1 MNWQDGGQCLFR
13 TGAQPLPLQNR
24 VTPFGEL
31 VSTPARGL
39 LYGNRGGRIH
49 DPASR
54 RLTGRRWTSRRWICC
69 VTQFKNR
76 HRSVWGPGYT
86 ELFFLDEVTAL
97 AAGHRPCMECR
108 RRDNLAYR
116 AAVAHALGLATL
128 IMCDDLDWLLHEERL
143 DKRTKRVHA
152 KPVDSLPD
160 GVMVAGPDG
169 SALALRGSAALP
181 WTPFGYGP
189 PVARPSGMVAMLT
202 PPTSVA
208 ALKNGFQPRWHDS
221 ASLRQESVQESPQR
235 NLTSARPL
243 S

>member
-1 MNWQDGGQCLFR
+1 LAGRWTILGR
-13 TGAQPLPLQNR
+13 TGAPPLPLQNR

-49 DPASR
+49 DPATR
-54 RLTGRRWTSRRWICC
+54 RLTGRRWTSRRWLCC

-76 HRSVWGPGYT
+76 RRRVWGPGYT

-116 AAVAHALGLATL
+116 AAVAQALGLASL

-143 DKRTKRVHA
+143 DKRAKRVHA
-152 KPVDSLPD
+152 RPIDGLPD
-160 GVMVAGPDG
+160 GVMIAGSDG

-189 PVARPSGMVAMLT
+189 PVARPAGVVAMLT

-221 ASLRQESVQESPQR
+221 AGPRDEDLLRSSQG
-235 NLTSARPL
+235 NLSGASPL